1 MAIIDNEAGA
11 RRFARAIASD
21 LLLYNQ
27 ARIVRG
33 IEDDTLFETL
43 ADDIEEGRALYRR
56 RVSPSLHALRLYDRA
71 LVDVLVMGASH
82 VRAWIW

>member
-1 MAIIDNEAGA
+1 MAIIDNETGA

-33 IEDDTLFETL
+33 IEDDSLFETL

-56 RVSPSLHALRLYDRA
+56 RVSPALHALRLYDRA
-71 LVDVLVMGASH
+71 LVDVLVMGAAH
-82 VRAWIW
+82 VRSWIW